1 MNSPYE
7 SLPSGAFWRTGVADW
22 KPGAIPGLY
31 KKKFAIDRTSRIATA
46 GSCFAQHI
54 ARHLRQ
60 REYKVLDVE
69 PAPPGLGDD
78 LAHQYGYGI
87 YSARYANI
95 YTVRQLLQ
103 LVREAYGEYEPADA
117 VWTKDGRFYD
127 ALRPSVEPNGYA
139 TVDEVQDHRRH
150 HLKMVRRLIASTDVF
165 VFTLGLTETWI
176 HTASGTVYPTAPGT
190 IAGQYDSEIYHFHN
204 FGFREVY
211 DDLSAFCDLVV
222 KKNSGIRFLFT
233 VSPVPLTAT
242 ASGDHVLA
250 ATVYSKSVLRAVAG
264 ELFHERENVDYF
276 PSYEIIT
283 STSSRGKYF
292 ERNLRQV
299 RTKGVNAVMKAFFA
313 EHDDRPVASGGEQ
326 KRSVR
331 PSDEEAEGDDVVCE
345 ELLLEAFAT

>member
-7 SLPSGAFWRTGVADW
+7 SLPPEAFWRTGVAGR
-22 KPGAIPGLY
+22 KPDAIPGLY
-31 KKKFAIDRTSRIATA
+31 KKKFSIDRSSRIATA

-54 ARHLRQ
+54 AHHLRQ
-60 REYKVLDVE
+60 REYKVLDME
-69 PAPPGLGDD
+69 PAPPSLSSD
-78 LAHQYGYGI
+78 LAREYGYGI

-95 YTVRQLLQ
+95 YTTRQLLQ
-103 LVREAYGEYEPADA
+103 LAREAYGKYEPADA

-127 ALRPSVEPNGYA
+127 ALRPSVEPHGYA
-139 TVDEVQDHRRH
+139 TADEVHDHRRH

-165 VFTLGLTETWI
+165 VFTLGLTEAWI

-190 IAGQYDSEIYHFHN
+190 IAGQYDPEIYHFHN

-211 DDLSAFCDLVV
+211 ADLCAFCDLAVE
-222 KKNSGIRFLFT
+222 KNSGIRFLFT

-250 ATVYSKSVLRAVAG
+250 ATVFSKSILRAVAG

-283 STSSRGKYF
+283 SAASKGKYF

-299 RTKGVNAVMKAFFA
+299 RTKGVDAVMKTFFA
-313 EHDDRPVASGGEQ
+313 EHDDRPIAVDDE
-326 KRSVR
+326 KRSAR
-331 PSDEEAEGDDVVCE
+331 PSDEEIEGDDVVCE
-345 ELLLEAFAT
+345 ELLLEAFAK